1 MSAAA
6 RIRILD
12 QMTVGKIAAG
22 EVIER
27 PASVVKELV
36 ENSLD
41 AGASWIAVEIRDAG
55 CSQITVRD
63 DGAGIE
69 SADLPL
75 ALQRHGT
82 SKLRAA
88 EDLASVPTL
97 GFRGEGLASIAAAAR
112 AVRLISRTAG
122 EQFAA
127 TIETRDGSVT
137 HVTRTSSPPGTTVDV
152 EELFAATPV
161 RRAFLKSQKAES
173 ARIAS
178 FLAHVALGW
187 PAVAFSFRQDGRD
200 MWSLPAAACALD
212 RAELVFGRGSRGALV
227 ALESPVAEPVRIA
240 GLTSKAGFDR
250 SNRLGQIVF
259 VNRRLVS
266 SPELSAAWSA
276 GYTSMMMTGRYPYG
290 VLLVTVSDD
299 EVDVNVHPAKTHVRF
314 RNSQPLFDAARR
326 TVRNAVAS
334 SDAPLPPGRDAQPAP
349 WIADSTPSLSRLP
362 GIEFQERSGGVG
374 TAGENGDALRP
385 LGQIDQTF
393 IVISEGGQLV
403 VVDQHAAHERI
414 AFEFLLQQSDRPSP
428 ATPLLFPLVYE
439 LTPSQAETLHR
450 CEPELVRAGID
461 VEPFGD
467 GAYRITA
474 IPENFGRRRF
484 DLLAMLDALAREDG
498 AADEESHRR
507 RILAT
512 VACHSVVRAHEPLA
526 LQEQLTLYER
536 LKECREPQ
544 TCPHGRPT
552 ILRLDA
558 EHLAKAFR
566 RT

>member
-1 MSAAA
+1 VN

-12 QMTVGKIAAG
+12 QTTVGRIAAG

-41 AGASWIAVEIRDAG
+41 AGASWISVEVGDAG

-63 DGAGIE
+63 DGSGID
-69 SADLPL
+69 SSDLPL
-75 ALQRHGT
+75 ALRRHAT
-82 SKLRAA
+82 SKLRSA
-88 EDLASVPTL
+88 EDLRCVPTL

-112 AVRLISRTAG
+112 TVRLTSRTAG
-122 EQFAA
+122 QQFGA
-127 TIETRDGSVT
+127 TIEARDGSLSG
-137 HVTRTSSPPGTTVDV
+137 VTRTASPPGTSVSV

-161 RRAFLKSQKAES
+161 RREFLKSQKAES

-178 FLAHVALGW
+178 LLAHIALGW
-187 PAVAFSFRQDGRD
+187 PRVGFSFRQDGRD
-200 MWSLPAAACALD
+200 MWSLPAAGHAHD

-227 ALESPVAEPVRIA
+227 AVESATGPVRID
-240 GLTSKAGFDR
+240 GLTSKVGFDR
-250 SNRLGQIVF
+250 SNRQGQIVF
-259 VNRRLVS
+259 VNRRLVYS
-266 SPELSAAWSA
+266 AELTAAWSA

-290 VLLVTVSDD
+290 VLMVTVPDD
-299 EVDVNVHPAKTHVRF
+299 DVDVNVHPAKAQVRF
-314 RNSQPLFDAARR
+314 RDSQPLFDAARR
-326 TVRNAVAS
+326 AVRSAVAPS
-334 SDAPLPPGRDAQPAP
+334 SASQPPPSDAQPAASVVDP
-349 WIADSTPSLSRLP
+349 APELSLLT
-362 GIEFQERSGGVG
+362 G
-374 TAGENGDALRP
+374 TAAEARGGAPAGGLNGAMVALRP

-393 IVISEGGQLV
+393 IVISHGDELV
-403 VVDQHAAHERI
+403 IVDQHAAHERI
-414 AFEFLLQQSDRPSP
+414 AFEFLLQQSERPSP

-439 LTPSQAETLHR
+439 LTPGQIETLHR
-450 CEPELVRAGID
+450 CERDLARAGI
-461 VEPFGD
+461 EMEAFGD
-467 GAYRITA
+467 GVYRISA

-484 DLLAMLDALAREDG
+484 DLNAMLDTLGREDG
-498 AADEESHRR
+498 TADAESHRR

-526 LQEQLTLYER
+526 LQEQLSLYER
-536 LKECREPQ
+536 LKDCEEPH

-552 ILRLDA
+552 VLRLDA